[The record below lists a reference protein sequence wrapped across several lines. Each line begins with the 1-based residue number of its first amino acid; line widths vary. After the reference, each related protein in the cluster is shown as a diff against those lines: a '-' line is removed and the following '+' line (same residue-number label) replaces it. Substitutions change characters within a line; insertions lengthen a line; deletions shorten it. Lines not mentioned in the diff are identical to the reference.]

1 MLALLYAV
9 AIATYTLLL
18 GNHEAITCL
27 FALLHSQSD
36 GNSGL
41 TLSPSVPVTAAQY
54 HHYHSKTD
62 VVPVTRPS
70 ASPTTPLSPTSISS
84 PSPSLFQQNVILDP
98 LGLSSKVFLPPTTLA
113 AAAISNEHKLDNEV
127 EEDEPQVCLW
137 DNCQREFPSLSSL
150 VSHLDREHTL
160 SMMKYICFWK
170 DCQRNLKPF
179 DARYKLITHLRCHTG
194 EKPYRCEVMG
204 CKRSFSRLEN
214 LKLHIRTHTGEKP
227 YVCHYERCDKRFN
240 NTSDRA
246 KHMKT
251 HVTRKPYACKF
262 PGCGKS
268 YTDPSSMRKHV
279 KYTHRM
285 RERLALEEECN
296 GLICINK
303 SPRKSS
309 STSSSS
315 TPSTPRS
322 SPGMVIPSTAFAINV
337 TSPVGTT
344 FPSLPRS
351 IQTVQSP
358 PPSTVSQVT
367 NLAATGVMT
376 SPTPTPLVSMPVF
389 QLPATQMPS
398 LGGTQQQP
406 IVMLL
411 PAANKGGQ
419 ISPQKVDTTQ
429 QSMPTVINLAVNGS
443 TQLPPKLQPQAQ
455 ENGMET
461 DGGESTAVEKH
472 LRMQIAHL
480 QQQLALSQQQNG
492 CSGNLNNNGQL
503 SDESNLKG
511 GSPSKAV
518 PPTPPQ
524 PSVVK
529 IIPNASTLGQGVTQP
544 LQQIQLP
551 TVQSSLAAVNHVIP
565 TPFPQYIPISNL
577 GNGKPLTVLNSS
589 PILGLPPTG
598 GQTLL
603 PQLVVPGTQVIP
615 IVQSQGVTPQ
625 ILYVAP
631 NTQTHPHISKT

>member
-1 MLALLYAV
+1 MLFDYFSLCPQND
-9 AIATYTLLL
+9 INSTL
-18 GNHEAITCL
+18 A
-27 FALLHSQSD
+27 
-36 GNSGL
+36 
-41 TLSPSVPVTAAQY
+41 LSPSVSVTAAQY
-54 HHYHSKTD
+54 HHYSKTD
-62 VVPVTRPS
+62 GLPVTRPS
-70 ASPTTPLSPTSISS
+70 TSPTTPQSPTSISTT
-84 PSPSLFQQNVILDP
+84 SPSLFQQNMILNP
-98 LGLSSKVFLPPTTLA
+98 VGKVFLPPTTLA
-113 AAAISNEHKLDNEV
+113 AAPIFSERKEENE
-127 EEDEPQVCLW
+127 EEEEEQICLW
-137 DNCQREFPSLSSL
+137 DNCGRKFPSLSTL

-170 DCQRNLKPF
+170 HCQRNLKPF

-194 EKPYRCEVMG
+194 EKPYRCEVMN

-227 YVCHYERCDKRFN
+227 YVCHYEGCDKRFN

-296 GLICINK
+296 GFICINK

-322 SPGMVIPSTAFAINV
+322 SPGVVIPSTAFAINV

-344 FPSLPRS
+344 FPSLPRA
-351 IQTVQSP
+351 IQAVQSP
-358 PPSTVSQVT
+358 PPNTVSQAT
-367 NLAATGVMT
+367 NLTAAGVMT
-376 SPTPTPLVSMPVF
+376 SPTPTPTPLVSMPIF
-389 QLPATQMPS
+389 QLPAAQMPT
-398 LGGTQQQP
+398 LGGAQQQP
-406 IVMLL
+406 VVMLL
-411 PAANKGGQ
+411 SAANKGGQ
-419 ISPQKVDTTQ
+419 ISPQKVDAMQQGVQTTA
-429 QSMPTVINLAVNGS
+429 INLAVNGS
-443 TQLPPKLQPQAQ
+443 TQLLPKLQPQAQ
-455 ENGMET
+455 ENGRET

-492 CSGNLNNNGQL
+492 CNGNLAIAVNNGQL
-503 SDESNLKG
+503 CSESNLKG
-511 GSPSKAV
+511 ASPSKAA

-524 PSVVK
+524 PPVVK
-529 IIPNASTLGQGVTQP
+529 IIPNTSTLGQGATQP
-544 LQQIQLP
+544 LPQIQLP

-565 TPFPQYIPISNL
+565 TQFPQYIPISNL
-577 GNGKPLTVLNSS
+577 TNGKPLTVLNSS
-589 PILGLPPTG
+589 PILGLSPTG

-603 PQLVVPGTQVIP
+603 PQLVVPGAQVIP

-631 NTQTHPHISKT
+631 NSQTHPHNSKT

>member
-1 MLALLYAV
+1 MHCSALL
-9 AIATYTLLL
+9 
-18 GNHEAITCL
+18 L
-27 FALLHSQSD
+27 FDYFSLCPQND
-36 GNSGL
+36 VNSTL
-41 TLSPSVPVTAAQY
+41 TLSPSISVAATQY
-54 HHYHSKTD
+54 HHHSKTD
-62 VVPVTRPS
+62 RLPVTRPS
-70 ASPTTPLSPTSISS
+70 ISPTTPLSPTSISAS
-84 PSPSLFQQNVILDP
+84 SPSLFQQNMILNP
-98 LGLSSKVFLPPTTLA
+98 VNLGSSKVFLPPTTLTA
-113 AAAISNEHKLDNEV
+113 APIFSKHKEENE
-127 EEDEPQVCLW
+127 EEEEEPQICLW
-137 DNCQREFPSLSSL
+137 DNCGREFPSLSSL

-170 DCQRNLKPF
+170 NCQRNLKPF

-194 EKPYRCEVMG
+194 EKPYRCEVMN

-227 YVCHYERCDKRFN
+227 YVCHYEGCDKKFN

-322 SPGMVIPSTAFAINV
+322 SPGVLIPSTGFAINV
-337 TSPVGTT
+337 TSPVGST
-344 FPSLPRS
+344 FPSLPRA
-351 IQTVQSP
+351 IQTVHSP
-358 PPSTVSQVT
+358 PPSTVSQAT
-367 NLAATGVMT
+367 NLTVAGVMT
-376 SPTPTPLVSMPVF
+376 SSTPTPTPTPLVSMPIF
-389 QLPATQMPS
+389 QLPAAQMPT

-406 IVMLL
+406 VVMLL
-411 PAANKGGQ
+411 SAANKGGQ
-419 ISPQKVDTTQ
+419 ISPQKVDAMQ
-429 QSMPTVINLAVNGS
+429 QGVQSTAINLAVNGS
-443 TQLPPKLQPQAQ
+443 TQLLPKLQHQAQ
-455 ENGMET
+455 ENGRET
-461 DGGESTAVEKH
+461 DGGDSTAVEKH

-492 CSGNLNNNGQL
+492 CNGNSSIAISNGQL
-503 SDESNLKG
+503 CTESNLKG
-511 GSPSKAV
+511 GSPSKAA

-524 PSVVK
+524 PPVVK
-529 IIPNASTLGQGVTQP
+529 IIPNSGTFGQGATQP
-544 LQQIQLP
+544 LPQIQLP
-551 TVQSSLAAVNHVIP
+551 MVQSSLAAANHVIP
-565 TPFPQYIPISNL
+565 TQFPQYIPISNL
-577 GNGKPLTVLNSS
+577 TNGKPLTVLNSS
-589 PILGLPPTG
+589 PILGLSPTG

-603 PQLVVPGTQVIP
+603 PQFVVPGAQVIP

-631 NTQTHPHISKT
+631 NSQTHLHNSKT